1 MANQEEITTAI
12 QQGIADVEST
22 FGALSDAQLATTV
35 HSGEGG
41 WTARDILAHLAGRK
55 QVYAMMQQAAAG
67 GENPFAAIT
76 SFHDFNRDRVTER
89 DGVSRDDLL
98 TEFRTVH
105 EDLLAQV
112 QAMSADDL
120 AGTVALGPRTATLG
134 DLMYASGGT
143 HSSGHAKEV
152 EQALGLRGTAG

>member
-1 MANQEEITTAI
+1 MANQEAITTAI
-12 QQGIADVEST
+12 QQGITDVEST
-22 FGALSDAQLATTV
+22 FGALSDAQLATKV
-35 HSGEGG
+35 HADDGG
-41 WTARDILAHLAGRK
+41 WTARDILCHLAGRK
-55 QVYAMMQQAAAG
+55 QVYAMMQQAAGG
-67 GENPFAAIT
+67 GENPFATIT
-76 SFHDFNRDRVTER
+76 NFADWNQARVTER

-112 QAMSADDL
+112 QKMTADDL
-120 AGTVALGPRTATLG
+120 AGTVSLGPRTATLG

-152 EQALGLRGTAG
+152 EQALGLSGTAG